1 MPHPMIRNL
10 MVPCL
15 LLAASGCADSDGRLL
30 ELSRHS
36 LDTQASQNSQQAAQS
51 QAVADATRELLS
63 SQQAASERQHA
74 LQQQLHSER
83 QQLDDR
89 RDELDHERREL
100 DAARIRE
107 PLIAEALLTIA
118 SWSLAAI
125 PLILCWL
132 LLCRRDE
139 TAVEP
144 LVTELLLEEL
154 TAEPSRR
161 LFPKL
166 PPSLPDHTPQNQNLL
181 PPNPE

>member
-1 MPHPMIRNL
+1 MIRSL
-10 MVPCL
+10 FFVYL

-63 SQQAASERQHA
+63 SQKAATEQQQAV
-74 LQQQLHSER
+74 QQQLHSER
-83 QQLDDR
+83 QQLNDR
-89 RDELDHERREL
+89 RNELDHERREL

-107 PLIAEALLTIA
+107 PLIAEALLTIV

-132 LLCRRDE
+132 LLLRRNE
-139 TAVEP
+139 APVEP

-154 TAEPSRR
+154 TAEPSQR

-166 PPSLPDHTPQNQNLL
+166 PPSLPDDTPQPPNLL

>member
-1 MPHPMIRNL
+1 MPHPMIRSL
-10 MVPCL
+10 FVLCVL
-15 LLAASGCADSDGRLL
+15 LVSPGCADSDERLL

-74 LQQQLHSER
+74 LQQQLYSER

-89 RDELDHERREL
+89 RDELDQERREL

-125 PLILCWL
+125 PLILCWIL
-132 LLCRRDE
+132 LRRMDE
-139 TAVEP
+139 APVEP
-144 LVTELLLEEL
+144 LITELLLEEL
-154 TAEPSRR
+154 TAEPFQR

-166 PPSLPDHTPQNQNLL
+166 PPSLPDDTPQPPNLL